1 MNTKTLLTHIALG
14 SSIAFIASTAGST
27 SALTACGIFTTSLMI
42 LTLISDY
49 SPRRQFGLSSLARS
63 ARKVVGVKSSTRS
76 PLPSSGLVLT

>member
-1 MNTKTLLTHIALG
+1 MKTTTLLTHIALG
-14 SSIAFIASTAGST
+14 SSIAFFASTAGST

-42 LTLISDY
+42 LTLITDY

-63 ARKVVGVKSSTRS
+63 ARKVVGAKASVHV